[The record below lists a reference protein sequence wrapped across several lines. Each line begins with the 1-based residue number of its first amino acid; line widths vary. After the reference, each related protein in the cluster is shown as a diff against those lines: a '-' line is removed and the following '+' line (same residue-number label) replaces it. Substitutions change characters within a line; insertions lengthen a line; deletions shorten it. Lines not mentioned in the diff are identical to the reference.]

1 MEELKLNAEYPR
13 HEVIHI
19 EAPNLLRLT
28 LNPAPRKLQIL
39 CQKLKYLKLKPD
51 LKLMHLHVE
60 APSLIF
66 VRLYR
71 IWSLEEFARTLFNV
85 TAVTIVVSDTCLS
98 GLLPKFL
105 KQYEAVVEG
114 FPIFHKLHKLEIK
127 MFFAEKCSLNIVFGL
142 LRCTPNLHSLVLTEY
157 KKQAGG
163 GDFDEWESSSR
174 INEPLELLERV
185 SVNIKSERIRSAFLK
200 TLSQRVLVWDRVV
213 VTY

>member
-39 CQKLKYLKLKPD
+39 CQKLK
-51 LKLMHLHVE
+51 
-60 APSLIF
+60 
-66 VRLYR
+66 